1 MLIFTRKV
9 DESVIINEN
18 IRITVIDI
26 CENRIKIGIEAPKH
40 ISVHR
45 DEVYDKIKNSK
56 KIKNIERFTN

>member
-9 DESVIINEN
+9 DESVVINEN